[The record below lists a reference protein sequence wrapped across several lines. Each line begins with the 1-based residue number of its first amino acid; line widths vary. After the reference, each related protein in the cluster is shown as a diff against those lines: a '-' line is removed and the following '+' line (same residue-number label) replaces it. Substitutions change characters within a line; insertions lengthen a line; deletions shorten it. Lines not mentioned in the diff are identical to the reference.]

1 MSIVSLK
8 SIHALFFYWLMLQC
22 IEQCKHIHSTV
33 HLCFHGNSLLLWGA
47 GCQSWKLKS
56 SVRPE
61 STNYGEGNTKSSHTS
76 PCLASIIHPC
86 FEESFPV
93 LKGWSLQSFHSW
105 LLLTLK
111 LPNFTHSLEGHYPG
125 LEKSS
130 DFISS
135 LFTSFSWP
143 DHLFL
148 TSLSDLAK
156 CGKAAYCWHNF
167 YQPLHDQ

>member
-33 HLCFHGNSLLLWGA
+33 HLCFHGTAVRCWLPVLETEIFCSSRKHKLWRRQYQKLTHITLLCQYHSPLLWRGA
-47 GCQSWKLKS
+47 S
-56 SVRPE
+56 
-61 STNYGEGNTKSSHTS
+61 
-76 PCLASIIHPC
+76 
-86 FEESFPV
+86 PV

-111 LPNFTHSLEGHYPG
+111 LPNFTHSLEGHYLG

-130 DFISS
+130 DFTSS
-135 LFTSFSWP
+135 LFTSLFWP

-148 TSLSDLAK
+148 TSLSDLAN